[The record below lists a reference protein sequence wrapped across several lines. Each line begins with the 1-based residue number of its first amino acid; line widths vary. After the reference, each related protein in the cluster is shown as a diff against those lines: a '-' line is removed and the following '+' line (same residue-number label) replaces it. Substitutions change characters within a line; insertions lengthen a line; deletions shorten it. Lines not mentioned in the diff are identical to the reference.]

1 MTIPATNSALEVAN
15 WFFNHAQKNRVLLEN
30 ANLQHLLFLSQVH
43 FALSNH
49 QEYLMPSIFVCDDDG
64 FSEANMNKILDF
76 GMPLMPPP
84 NLSHK
89 VSGFLDLIWKK
100 YGAMSLRELNT
111 LVKNS
116 QCYIDNYISGY
127 QNVVDLSEMSNKF
140 KNSLFVSGKNK
151 PVANSQKKV
160 LLSQNGPVVVS
171 KWQPRKV
178 NTANL
183 QGE

>member
-15 WFFNHAQKNRVLLEN
+15 WFFNHAQKNGSLLEN
-30 ANLQHLLFLSQVH
+30 EKLHHLLFLAQVH
-43 FALSNH
+43 FALNNN
-49 QEYLMPSIFVCDDDG
+49 QEYLMPSVFVCDDNG
-64 FSEANMNKILDF
+64 FIEPNMDKILDF
-76 GMPLMPPP
+76 GMPLMPAP

-89 VSGFLDLIWKK
+89 VSVFLDLIWKK
-100 YGAMSLRELNT
+100 YGTMSIRELNN

-127 QNVVDLSEMSNKF
+127 KNLVLLTEMADKF
-140 KNSLFVSGKNK
+140 KKSLLGPGRSK
-151 PVANSQKKV
+151 PIANLPKKV

-178 NTANL
+178 NATNL
-183 QGE
+183 QGG